1 MSSVYPPAPS
11 VEGLSARSVAKAERR
26 VELLRAAAEIMAV
39 KGFHST
45 RLEDIG
51 EAVGISGPAVYR
63 HFPSKDVILQELLT
77 GVSEHLLHE
86 STAMLQGITEPADQ
100 LNVLVDFH
108 VDFALS
114 QPALIRLHQREL
126 FRLDATGLGR
136 VRAAQGHYLGLWA
149 EALRG
154 YDSSFAGES
163 GRITAQLVTGMINA
177 SQNTSKWAGE
187 ALLRRQVTLCA
198 RAAVGLR

>member
-1 MSSVYPPAPS
+1 
-11 VEGLSARSVAKAERR
+11 
-26 VELLRAAAEIMAV
+26 
-39 KGFHST
+39 
-45 RLEDIG
+45 
-51 EAVGISGPAVYR
+51 
-63 HFPSKDVILQELLT
+63 
-77 GVSEHLLHE
+77 
-86 STAMLQGITEPADQ
+86 MLQGITEPADQ

-126 FRLDATGLGR
+126 FRLDATGLDR